1 MASLAQ
7 RSKDANVTM
16 AEQHDFE
23 DASPDVPKKWRGT
36 EADNANMK
44 AMGRV
49 QELRRNFTFIT
60 ILGFGSTLICTWEVV
75 MANIYPVL
83 TNGGTAGFFWGW
95 IIVTIGYI
103 LVYASLSEM
112 ASMAPTSGG
121 QYHWVSE
128 FAPPSCQR
136 FLSYI
141 VGWLCFTGWQSGL
154 TAISFIAGTIIQGLI
169 ALNNPGYVLVP
180 WHGTLLTIAVCA
192 FAIFFN
198 TVIASKLPLV
208 EGSIVFLHISGL
220 FIVIIVLWTL
230 APRHTAQ
237 EAFLEFTNNG
247 GWDSQGTSL
256 LVGLYPLVV
265 ALIGFDSVVHM
276 SEEIK
281 DAASTLPRAIM
292 WSTYLNAFLGFLMVI
307 TLIFTWGDAEEI
319 AKSPTGYPFIQVL
332 YNVTNSRAAADVLS
346 SILIITLTASV
357 IACVATA
364 SRQLWA
370 FARDQG
376 VPFSSFIAYVNPRLN
391 IPVNAVLIS
400 LAATSLLALL
410 NIGSYAALNA
420 IFALD
425 CAALLSSYMISIGCL
440 LLKRL
445 KGEPLPPRPW
455 SLGSYGLWINIAA
468 LCWLAPIFVFTL
480 FPSTTPTDA
489 AGMNWGILLFGAM
502 ILFATAYYFVRG
514 KKVYISPRERLRR
527 DIQM

>member
-16 AEQHDFE
+16 AEQHDIE

-75 MANIYPVL
+75 MTNIFPVL
-83 TNGGTAGFFWGW
+83 TNGGTAGFFWSLL
-95 IIVTIGYI
+95 VT
-103 LVYASLSEM
+103 SLYM
-112 ASMAPTSGG
+112 LRYRRWHQWLLLPADNITGA
-121 QYHWVSE
+121 VSE

-169 ALNNPGYVLVP
+169 ALNNPGYFLVP

-198 TVIASKLPLV
+198 TVIASRLPLV

-237 EAFLEFTNNG
+237 EAFLELTNNG

-319 AKSPTGYPFIQVL
+319 AKSPTGYPFIQIL

-376 VPFSSFIAYVNPRLN
+376 VSFSSFIA
-391 IPVNAVLIS
+391 
-400 LAATSLLALL
+400 
-410 NIGSYAALNA
+410 
-420 IFALD
+420 
-425 CAALLSSYMISIGCL
+425 
-440 LLKRL
+440 
-445 KGEPLPPRPW
+445 
-455 SLGSYGLWINIAA
+455 
-468 LCWLAPIFVFTL
+468 
-480 FPSTTPTDA
+480 
-489 AGMNWGILLFGAM
+489 
-502 ILFATAYYFVRG
+502 
-514 KKVYISPRERLRR
+514 
-527 DIQM
+527 